1 MRILLIVMTLVAS
14 LAAAQEDP
22 WKTLVLGD
30 RIQVTFRGGN
40 MVIGQI
46 DTKPG
51 DPKVKVAVV
60 DYSKAQEVTI
70 NLSLEYPG
78 LNGTM
83 TILKKEIKAIR
94 KLQALDATMLRR
106 LEEER
111 MKYNQSLAAEEE
123 ARKSAEVKREQD
135 GVAAIEA
142 QRKQQEVEASI
153 AGAGQDV
160 IKKADRIKQG
170 LALLARFPPSSWGP
184 ERITEI
190 MNKTQARLPVTQDE
204 REFMENQTLWNEA
217 LAYSQKAPE

>member
-1 MRILLIVMTLVAS
+1 MRILLIVVTLVAS

-30 RIQVTFRGGN
+30 RVQVTFRGGN
-40 MVIGQI
+40 MIVGQI
-46 DTKPG
+46 ATKPG

-94 KLQALDATMLRR
+94 KLQALDAAMIRR

-111 MKYNQSLAAEEE
+111 AKYNQSLAAEEE
-123 ARKSAEVKREQD
+123 ARKSAEVKREQEGQAD
-135 GVAAIEA
+135 LEA
-142 QRKQQEVEASI
+142 QRKQKEDAAV
-153 AGAGQDV
+153 AGAEQDALN
-160 IKKADRIKQG
+160 KEAGRIKQW
-170 LALLARFPPSSWGP
+170 LAILNRFPPSSWGP

-204 REFMENQTLWNEA
+204 REFMENQVLWNEA
-217 LAYSQKAPE
+217 LAYSQKAPK